1 MKQWTND
8 SMNQWTSEPVNQG
21 SGRAMTPAI
30 NQPMNQWIDE
40 SITQWTSDAMNH
52 LYNQLTREPTRTTKS
67 MKHWLNYKRNRI
79 HAWKS
84 MNQWTQEWRDGW
96 IDGWTGGWADC
107 FPLLN
112 YFFSGQPLRWGPF
125 SISYFSSGPWFTWVS
140 SALSWLPVGSFIVSA
155 TKVFSSQGCYFV

>member
-21 SGRAMTPAI
+21 SDRAMTPAI

-40 SITQWTSDAMNH
+40 SITQWTSDAMTH

-96 IDGWTGGWADC
+96 IDGWMDEQVDGRTAFLCWIIFSLGNLFVEAP
-107 FPLLN
+107 FLSATSPL
-112 YFFSGQPLRWGPF
+112 GHD
-125 SISYFSSGPWFTWVS
+125 
-140 SALSWLPVGSFIVSA
+140 LPGLVLLWVGSQLA
-155 TKVFSSQGCYFV
+155 RL